1 MNSAV
6 EHNKYNIKPRHKLRT
21 LGLFGF
27 GLTALA
33 LVGVASANFH
43 WHERAW
49 FYVTSS
55 LNADQWK
62 SRSVWLPDYRVDV
75 EARPVAGIDDD
86 LSAIDFAPD
95 RKRLLAVT
103 NAPPIKLV
111 EMDRDGTIT
120 AQYPMNGFEDVE
132 GLAYMGDGLVVV
144 TDETQQQLVFF
155 RMPEQPGQAIDK
167 QDSQTLALPLKSSAH
182 NKGFEGV
189 AYDPAHDRIFVAKE
203 RDPRQ
208 LYAISGVKA
217 SLGGK
222 LQLKVEDLSDW
233 IERSVFATDISDL
246 HFDARTGHLLVL
258 SHESRLV
265 IELGENGEMVSFR
278 TLLGHFSDLK
288 KSAGQAEGLTLD
300 DEGTLYVVSEPNL
313 FYRFRKN

>member
-6 EHNKYNIKPRHKLRT
+6 ELDKYTIKKQKKLRT
-21 LGLFGF
+21 LGLCGL
-27 GLTALA
+27 GLTALLLA
-33 LVGVASANFH
+33 AVASSKFY

-49 FYVTSS
+49 FYVSS
-55 LNADQWK
+55 RLNAEQWVG
-62 SRSVWLPDYRVDV
+62 RSVWLPDYRVDI

-111 EMDRDGTIT
+111 EMDREGTIT
-120 AQYPMNGFEDVE
+120 AQYPLQGFEDVE
-132 GLAYMGDGLVVV
+132 ALAYMGDGQVVI
-144 TDETQQQLVFF
+144 TDEVQQQLVFF
-155 RMPEQPGQAIDK
+155 RLPAQPGQAIDK
-167 QDSQTLALPLKSSAH
+167 RDTQTLALPLTSSAH

-189 AYDPAHDRIFVAKE
+189 AYDAAHDRIFVAKE

-208 LYAISGVKA
+208 LYAVSGVKA

-222 LQLKVEDLSDW
+222 LQLKVEDVSDW
-233 IERSVFATDISDL
+233 IDRSVFAKDISDL

-258 SHESRLV
+258 SHESKLI
-265 IELGENGEMVSFR
+265 IELGEHGEMVSFR
-278 TLLGHFSDLK
+278 TLLGRFSDLK
-288 KSAGQAEGLTLD
+288 ESAGQAEGLTLD

-313 FYRFRKN
+313 FYRFKKN

>member
-6 EHNKYNIKPRHKLRT
+6 EHNQYKIKPRHKLRM
-21 LGLFGF
+21 LGLCGL
-27 GLTALA
+27 GLTALL
-33 LVGVASANFH
+33 LVGVASSKFH
-43 WHERAW
+43 WHDRAW
-49 FYVTSS
+49 FYVTSR

-62 SRSVWLPDYRVDV
+62 GRSVWLPDYRVDI

-86 LSAIDFAPD
+86 LSAIDFDPD

-111 EMDRDGTIT
+111 EMDREGTIT
-120 AQYPMNGFEDVE
+120 AQYPLKGFEDVE
-132 GLAYMGDGLVVV
+132 GLAYMGDGLLVV
-144 TDETQQQLVFF
+144 TDEDRQELAFF
-155 RMPEQPGQAIDK
+155 RIPEQPGQAIDR
-167 QDSQTLALPLKSSAH
+167 QDTHTLALALKSSAH

-189 AYDPAHDRIFVAKE
+189 AYDAAHDRIFVAKE

-208 LYAISGVKA
+208 LYAVSGVKA

-233 IERSVFATDISDL
+233 IERSVFAKDISDL

-258 SHESRLV
+258 SHESKLV

-278 TLLGHFSDLK
+278 TLLGRFSDLK
-288 KSAGQAEGLTLD
+288 DSAGQAEGLTLD

-313 FYRFRKN
+313 FYRFRKD

>member
-6 EHNKYNIKPRHKLRT
+6 ELDKYTIKKRQKLRT
-21 LGLFGF
+21 LGLCGL
-27 GLTALA
+27 GLTALLLA
-33 LVGVASANFH
+33 AVASSKFH

-49 FYVTSS
+49 FYVSS
-55 LNADQWK
+55 RLNAEQWAG
-62 SRSVWLPDYRVDV
+62 RSVWLPDYRVDI

-111 EMDRDGTIT
+111 EMDREGAIT
-120 AQYPMNGFEDVE
+120 AQYPLQGFEDVE
-132 GLAYMGDGLVVV
+132 ALAYMGDGQVVV
-144 TDETQQQLVFF
+144 TDEVQQQLVFF
-155 RMPEQPGQAIDK
+155 RLPAQPGQTIDK
-167 QDSQTLALPLKSSAH
+167 RDTQTLTLPLKSSAH

-189 AYDPAHDRIFVAKE
+189 AYDAAHDRIFVAKE

-208 LYAISGVKA
+208 LYAVSGVKA

-222 LQLKVEDLSDW
+222 LQLKVEDFSDW
-233 IERSVFATDISDL
+233 IDRSVFAKDISDL

-258 SHESRLV
+258 SHESKLI
-265 IELGENGEMVSFR
+265 IELGEHGEMVSFR
-278 TLLGHFSDLK
+278 TLLGRFSDLK
-288 KSAGQAEGLTLD
+288 ESAGQAEGLTLD

-313 FYRFRKN
+313 FYRFKKN